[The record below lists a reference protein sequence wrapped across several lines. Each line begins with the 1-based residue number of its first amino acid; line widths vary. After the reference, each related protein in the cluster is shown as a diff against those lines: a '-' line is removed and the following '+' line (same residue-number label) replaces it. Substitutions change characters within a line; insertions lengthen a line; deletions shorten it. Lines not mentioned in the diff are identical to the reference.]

1 VITKILRSSGAAIFA
16 LLLVP
21 GAIFF
26 YGKTSSAVRS
36 TQAPRSEHVI
46 LISVDGMPPDY
57 YTAPEK
63 LGLRAPTLT
72 MMRQNGAHAEGMEG
86 VYPTVTYP
94 QHTTMVT
101 GLRPAAHGIVQNRIF
116 EAPSEPQTR
125 YWYWYADALKA
136 ETLWNV
142 AKKAGLTTAAVG
154 WPVTVG
160 AEIDYNVPE
169 IYEPGESPATW
180 KWTAKHST
188 PGLLEKALGPDL
200 KKDSSVDERL
210 TSVGEYIIKNYR
222 PNLLL
227 LHLIELDGA
236 HHRNGP
242 RTKAGIETAERED
255 GYIHRI
261 VEATRQA
268 GIFEKTTFFVVSDH
282 GFAGI
287 DKRFSPNVALAKEGL
302 ITLDA
307 AGKATAWKAAAW
319 PAGGSCAI
327 VLKDVNDRETEAKVT
342 ALFSK
347 WAKQERSPIK
357 QILTRTELLKLKAVP
372 QAALMLEAAQG
383 YSFDDTLTGAEVR
396 DSGET
401 YKGTHGYLPTDP
413 RMRASLI
420 IYGAGARSGAKLPL
434 ARMIDL
440 APSIA
445 VLLKL
450 KLPQPE
456 GKPLKEL
463 LNSGVTR

>member
-1 VITKILRSSGAAIFA
+1 MANALRLREAAVGVALFVCAAVFIF
-16 LLLVP
+16 
-21 GAIFF
+21 IFNQTPSA
-26 YGKTSSAVRS
+26 GKTI
-36 TQAPRSEHVI
+36 QAPRPEHVI

-63 LGLRAPTLT
+63 LGLRAPTLI
-72 MMRQNGAHAEGMEG
+72 MMKQSGAHAEGMEG

-116 EAPSEPQTR
+116 EAPTEPQTR
-125 YWYWYADALKA
+125 YWYWYAKALKS
-136 ETLWNV
+136 ETLWTV

-154 WPVTVG
+154 WPVTVD

-188 PGLLEKALGPDL
+188 PGLLEKSLGADL

-210 TSVGEYIIKNYR
+210 TSVSEYIIKNHK

-236 HHRNGP
+236 HHRNGA
-242 RTKAGIETAERED
+242 RTKPGIETAERED
-255 GYIHRI
+255 GYIRRI
-261 VEATRQA
+261 IEATKQA
-268 GIFEKTTFFVVSDH
+268 GIFEKTTFFIVSDH
-282 GFAGI
+282 GFADI
-287 DKRFSPNVALAKEGL
+287 NKRFSPNAALAKEGL

-307 AGKATAWKAAAW
+307 NGKATSWKAAAW

-327 VLKDVNDRETEAKVT
+327 MLKDENDKETEAKVN

-347 WAKQERSPIK
+347 WAKQENSPIK
-357 QILTRTELLKLKAVP
+357 QIVTRAELRKLQAVP
-372 QAALMLEAAQG
+372 QAALMLEAASG
-383 YSFDDTLTGAEVR
+383 YSFNDSLTGPEVG

-420 IYGAGARSGAKLPL
+420 IYGPGARSGAKTSL

-445 VLLKL
+445 NMLKL
-450 KLPQPE
+450 KLPQAE
-456 GKPLKEL
+456 GKPFKDL
-463 LNSGVTR
+463 LDK

>member
-1 VITKILRSSGAAIFA
+1 MSKALRSYGAAA
-16 LLLVP
+16 AVLLLVL
-21 GAIFF
+21 GSIFIRGQVLSA
-26 YGKTSSAVRS
+26 GKT
-36 TQAPRSEHVI
+36 TQAQRPEHVI

-63 LGLRAPTLT
+63 LGLRVPTLT
-72 MMRQNGAHAEGMEG
+72 MMKQGGAYAEGMEG

-116 EAPSEPQTR
+116 EAPTEKQTR
-125 YWYWYADALKA
+125 YWYWYAKALKA
-136 ETLWNV
+136 ETLWTV

-188 PGLLEKALGPDL
+188 PGLLENALGPDL
-200 KKDSSVDERL
+200 KKDSKVDERL
-210 TSVGEYIIKNYR
+210 TSVSEFIIKNHR

-227 LHLIELDGA
+227 LHLIELDGE

-242 RTKAGIETAERED
+242 RTKPGIETAERED

-261 VEATRQA
+261 VEATKQA
-268 GIFEKTTFFVVSDH
+268 GIFEKTTFFIVSDH
-282 GFAGI
+282 GFADI

-302 ITLDA
+302 ITLDGD
-307 AGKATAWKAAAW
+307 GKATAWKAAAW
-319 PAGGSCAI
+319 PAGGSCAV
-327 VLKDVNDRETEAKVT
+327 VLKDANDKETEAKVN
-342 ALFSK
+342 AIFSK
-347 WAKQERSPIK
+347 WAKQEGGPIK
-357 QILTRTELLKLKAVP
+357 QVVTRTELRKLEAVP
-372 QAALMLEAAQG
+372 QAVLMLEAAPG
-383 YSFDDTLTGAEVR
+383 YSFDDTLAGEEVR
-396 DSGET
+396 ASGET

-420 IYGAGARSGAKLPL
+420 IYGPGVRNGAKLPL

-445 VLLKL
+445 SLLKL

-456 GKPLKEL
+456 GKPFKEL
-463 LNSGVTR
+463 LNSGATK